1 MQAIRVDLPPE
12 LHEYLL
18 NVLTK
23 YSRGQGFEG
32 PEEGMILFHTWDFLA
47 KRATV
52 VELEMPKATTAPQPR
67 VPNDGVSTL
76 QRGDVEAAIPPVQV
90 PNPPADEDDLGD
102 R

>member
-1 MQAIRVDLPPE
+1 MKAIRIELPPE

-23 YSRGQGFEG
+23 YSRGQGFDG

-47 KRATV
+47 KRAQV
-52 VELEMPKATTAPQPR
+52 VELEGPRVTPTASAPR

-76 QRGDVEAAIPPVQV
+76 QRGDVEAAIPTT
-90 PNPPADEDDLGD
+90 EDDQGD